1 LILDHLQR
9 PPDLDATA
17 WAERS
22 TALGER
28 ITAYLVSVLRPEW
41 HSPPGE
47 GDAMRY
53 DDEKLPPERRWEIT
67 AQLRSLLVPG
77 FAELASGDSASAE
90 TVWAAILTDIVLNE
104 IGQDLLDSPIVYAGD
119 IARAAGQVS
128 AYLRAASAAG
138 RDQGEEAL
146 SRASSDI
153 LALIVQEACPY
164 YLFSAPHTGEAG
176 SAVPDQ
182 EVSSEQES

>member
-1 LILDHLQR
+1 
-9 PPDLDATA
+9 
-17 WAERS
+17 
-22 TALGER
+22 
-28 ITAYLVSVLRPEW
+28 
-41 HSPPGE
+41 
-47 GDAMRY
+47 MRY

-119 IARAAGQVS
+119 IARSVGQVS

-146 SRASSDI
+146 SRD
-153 LALIVQEACPY
+153 
-164 YLFSAPHTGEAG
+164 T
-176 SAVPDQ
+176 
-182 EVSSEQES
+182 